1 MFKTLQ
7 WYFLTHAKEDGIQLI
22 MMGQAKSGFVVR
34 QRDCAHYLMCRK
46 KSKRRST
53 EKVVQRAQ
61 QKGKY

>member
-7 WYFLTHAKEDGIQLI
+7 WYFLTDAKEDGIQLI
-22 MMGQAKSGFVVR
+22 MIGQVKSGYVVR
-34 QRDCAHYLMCRK
+34 QRDCAHYSMCRK